1 MKMDILERVS
11 SMSIYFQ
18 LFLASFFW
26 GSNIIVMKLLLSHIP
41 FLFLAFLRVVL
52 SFLFLG
58 LYIYF
63 YHIPIQCPNK
73 KKLIMISLLSIY
85 LNFYFT
91 FLGMNQ
97 VKGVDNA
104 FMNALSPSLTFLLS
118 FLFFR
123 NHHTFKEWIA
133 MFLSMFAFL
142 LSIHFQLFSIQIG
155 FFYLLIGIILYI
167 LGNILIQKWNISNGI
182 SFIFFELLMGS
193 LFLFIHCLWDG
204 QLAFSQLSSLSIW
217 HWILFLLISGIGFA
231 FIQVTY
237 MKAIA
242 QIGAVQTSF
251 FLGLNPV
258 FTYIESLVFL
268 NEDFDLLHFMS
279 FVLLLISLMII
290 QKKKTS

>member
-1 MKMDILERVS
+1 
-11 SMSIYFQ
+11 
-18 LFLASFFW
+18 
-26 GSNIIVMKLLLSHIP
+26 
-41 FLFLAFLRVVL
+41 
-52 SFLFLG
+52 
-58 LYIYF
+58 
-63 YHIPIQCPNK
+63 
-73 KKLIMISLLSIY
+73 
-85 LNFYFT
+85 
-91 FLGMNQ
+91 
-97 VKGVDNA
+97 
-104 FMNALSPSLTFLLS
+104 
-118 FLFFR
+118 
-123 NHHTFKEWIA
+123 
-133 MFLSMFAFL
+133 
-142 LSIHFQLFSIQIG
+142 
-155 FFYLLIGIILYI
+155 
-167 LGNILIQKWNISNGI
+167 
-182 SFIFFELLMGS
+182 MGS

-251 FLGLNPV
+251 FLSLNPV